1 LLLLLLCRLPI
12 LLLPRLR
19 QILVPAVFAVFQLL
33 NTRFSPTARPNRSE
47 SGFPRAAD
55 GASLTH

>member
-1 LLLLLLCRLPI
+1 MHLAM
-12 LLLPRLR
+12 
-19 QILVPAVFAVFQLL
+19 VAAFAYISKPHFGHDASVGLHPKEI
-33 NTRFSPTARPNRSE
+33 RATARPNRSE